1 MLYSPILSISR
12 LIVMI
17 PWILF
22 ISSIHL
28 MFSLVSKRFFFYFFR
43 IFFKG
48 LVSIIGIKIKISGVP
63 QKRNTLFVSNH
74 ISYLDIIVYGSLINT
89 VFVAKSEIKKWPL
102 INKLCVMAKTI
113 FVERNDIK
121 FIRDQI
127 KLINETLLNDTSVLL
142 FPEGTSSDGTNVLKF
157 KSSLFSI
164 VDYNELKE
172 CYIQPVS
179 ISYNKLDGLPLNKFY
194 KPYLAWFGGM
204 DLFSHVWKFLGLGV
218 SEVNV
223 HFHKAKKFSSFL
235 NRKDACSFC
244 YDKIAEQISKDS
256 YSSEINNKLKLYDFK
271 FL

>member
-1 MLYSPILSISR
+1 M
-12 LIVMI
+12 
-17 PWILF
+17 
-22 ISSIHL
+22 
-28 MFSLVSKRFFFYFFR
+28 
-43 IFFKG
+43 
-48 LVSIIGIKIKISGVP
+48 
-63 QKRNTLFVSNH
+63 
-74 ISYLDIIVYGSLINT
+74 
-89 VFVAKSEIKKWPL
+89 
-102 INKLCVMAKTI
+102 C
-113 FVERNDIK
+113 
-121 FIRDQI
+121 IRDR
-127 KLINETLLNDTSVLL
+127 LINETLLNDTSVLL

>member
-48 LVSIIGIKIKISGVP
+48 LVSIIGIKIKVSGVP

-74 ISYLDIIVYGSLINT
+74 ISYLDIIVYGSQINT

-127 KLINETLLNDTSVLL
+127 KHINETLLNDTSVLL

-204 DLFSHVWKFLGLGV
+204 DLFSHLWKFLGLGA
-218 SEVNV
+218 SEVKVN
-223 HFHKAKKFSSFL
+223 FHKAKKFSSFS
-235 NRKDACSFC
+235 NRKDACFFC
-244 YDKIAEQISKDS
+244 YEKISEQLNSDHRSLK
-256 YSSEINNKLKLYDFK
+256 INNKLKLYELK